1 MYLHRDRVGTYAA
14 KGAIQP
20 LDDHLDA
27 AGIKTSIYRPAALR
41 EVTIDGRIY
50 GIPEFY
56 DTRNILMSGEV
67 LKNAGLTAAD
77 LGTTDWNK
85 LHTNAAKLYKA
96 GGGKISRIG
105 FDPKLPEFLPLWA
118 KANGAELINADGSP
132 NLADPRV
139 IEALTYALNLIGEQ
153 GGWSKFKAFRD
164 TWDLF
169 GAGNEFKK
177 EQAGAFPWEGWYVNV
192 LVQATP
198 KLELDSVPFTDR
210 QGKPISFSSGSA
222 WCLPKGAKNPAAAL
236 NWMKVVTATDT
247 WLKAGAARQATVE
260 ENDSIFTGLW
270 TSNPTADA
278 QVRAKFVKPGQT
290 GFDKAIQNYYAS
302 NEYASSIAP
311 SKAGSEIKT
320 AWTDAVNRALSGQQ
334 KSDAAM
340 KQAQSEAAKAAGGD
354 DRGAGPGND
363 PQQGG
368 AGLGILPHP
377 LLSTGYDAPRGGR
390 RAVPTAP
397 QRQPGAAHAMQMF
410 DQAYTMFFG
419 AQENSTYSNDAALF
433 YVIYLFR
440 QAFGFLH
447 MGYASALAWLLFVM
461 IMLIAAVQVRVSRRF
476 VHYEGERD

>member
-1 MYLHRDRVGTYAA
+1 MINRRGFLAGSAGVFALGAVSACGGVGGKRASGRAAGTSKGDTGALSTQGFGKPDDVGKARIDAFKSAYPRVQLNINEGDFDAQQFLSAVASGNPPDLVCLHRDRVGTYAA

-20 LDDHLDA
+20 LDDHLGA

-41 EVTIDGRIY
+41 EVTIDGRLY

-56 DTRNILMSGEV
+56 DTRNILMSGET
-67 LKNAGLTAAD
+67 LRNAGLTAAD
-77 LGTTDWNK
+77 LDTTDWNK

-132 NLADPRV
+132 NLADPSV
-139 IEALTYALNLIGEQ
+139 VEALTYALSLIGEQ

-210 QGKPISFSSGSA
+210 QGKPISFSNGSA

-236 NWMKVVTATDT
+236 NWMRVMTATDT

-260 ENDSIFTGLW
+260 KNDSIFTGLW
-270 TSNPTADA
+270 TGNPTADA
-278 QVRAKFVKPGQT
+278 QVRAKYVKPGQT

-302 NEYASSIAP
+302 NEYAFSIAP
-311 SKAGSEIKT
+311 SKAGSEIQT

-334 KSDAAM
+334 KPDAAM
-340 KQAQSEAAKAAGGD
+340 KQAQSEAAKAF
-354 DRGAGPGND
+354 
-363 PQQGG
+363 
-368 AGLGILPHP
+368 
-377 LLSTGYDAPRGGR
+377 
-390 RAVPTAP
+390 RAVK
-397 QRQPGAAHAMQMF
+397 
-410 DQAYTMFFG
+410 
-419 AQENSTYSNDAALF
+419 
-433 YVIYLFR
+433 
-440 QAFGFLH
+440 
-447 MGYASALAWLLFVM
+447 
-461 IMLIAAVQVRVSRRF
+461 
-476 VHYEGERD
+476 